1 MLKVYFSSLRVDGI
15 HRSPFP
21 ETEDT
26 TPYGRSGV
34 MTHKNIVLRQLIS
47 NVAGELDY
55 NKILTPNELC
65 SLHKLLSSSVEPFE
79 RQDELRHCPRQILNS
94 TNADSPYSRLPRP
107 RNPSVHHRR
116 PGANFTV
123 IAPNL
128 SRCPIETGV
137 VFDGNGLSIHPGR
150 IVFENGKNVIFQSY
164 LVWDVWDT
172 IYLKSSF
179 RGSLKMTVM

>member
-1 MLKVYFSSLRVDGI
+1 MHKFYFSSLRVDGI

-21 ETEDT
+21 ETEDI

-47 NVAGELDY
+47 NVAGEFDY
-55 NKILTPNELC
+55 NKILTPQEFC

-94 TNADSPYSRLPRP
+94 SNADVPHNRMPRP

-137 VFDGNGLSIHPGR
+137 VFDGNGFAIHPGKEIYR
-150 IVFENGKNVIFQSY
+150 EEKKVPTVFYQKQAAWI
-164 LVWDVWDT
+164 W
-172 IYLKSSF
+172 
-179 RGSLKMTVM
+179 